1 MKGSMA
7 TACPTDRVFI
17 GAFPDAGISRDIAD
31 LGWHLRDVHGLTG
44 RPLKA
49 RHVHST
55 LWHIYDGFF
64 APPPEL
70 IDGVTR
76 RLASVE
82 MPAFRV
88 SFNRAMSFRNGA
100 FVLCG
105 DDGVAGLEMLHEQ
118 LKSALIV
125 ERMALVAS
133 SFTPHVTLLRDR
145 RFVPA
150 HEIIPPIEWEVTEVV
165 LVHSLLGRTTHR
177 HRARVPLTRRC
188 DAPRDQGQAV

>member
-1 MKGSMA
+1 MA

-17 GAFPDAGISRDIAD
+17 GVFPDAGISRDIAD
-31 LGWHLRDVHGLTG
+31 VGWHLRDVHGLTG
-44 RPLKA
+44 RPLQA

-55 LWHIYDGFF
+55 LWHIYDGFLS
-64 APPPEL
+64 PPPEL

-76 RLASVE
+76 RFASVE

-88 SFNRAMSFRNGA
+88 SFSRAMSLRSGA

-105 DDGVAGLEMLHEQ
+105 DEGVAGLEMLHEQ
-118 LKSALIV
+118 LKAALIG
-125 ERMALVAS
+125 EGMAHLAS

-177 HRARVPLTRRC
+177 HLTRLPLTRRR
-188 DAPRDQGQAV
+188 DAPRDQGQGV

>member
-1 MKGSMA
+1 MEA
-7 TACPTDRVFI
+7 ARPTDRVFI

-44 RPLKA
+44 RPLQA

-55 LWHIYDGFF
+55 LWHFYDDFF

-70 IDGVTR
+70 IEGVKQ
-76 RLASVE
+76 RLASIE

-88 SFNRAMSFRNGA
+88 SFNRAMSFSNGA
-100 FVLCG
+100 YVLCG

-118 LKSALIV
+118 LRSVLIV
-125 ERMALVAS
+125 DGMRRLRS
-133 SFTPHVTLLRDR
+133 SFTPHVTLLRDQ

-150 HEIIPPIEWEVTEVV
+150 HEIASPIEWDVTELV

-177 HRARVPLTRRC
+177 HLARLALTSRR
-188 DAPRDQGQAV
+188 VN